1 MIATRYRKTVRDLLQ
16 RPGRSCLAV
25 LALAAGVFQIGVIL
39 YAYALLRPE
48 LTSMYGRTRPASAT
62 LTLDAID
69 DALVDR
75 VRRLPGVAAAEARP
89 VIVARARVGADEYV
103 PAIACVVRDFDAQ
116 QLDLF
121 TRDSG
126 AWPPGPGDVLLERTA
141 LRVAGVHVGDSL
153 TLRTADGAETRLR
166 VAGTV
171 HAPGL
176 PPAWMEHM
184 VPAFVGDDSRLRG
197 PGADESAQLRIVAA
211 HPLEEGFI
219 RELAD
224 SVTRALERGGRAV
237 SRVTV
242 PTPGRHP
249 HADQMQ
255 AFLFLLL
262 AFGLLTFALSTVLV
276 TSMVHGLL
284 AEEVK
289 QVGIM
294 KTLGAT
300 SAQVAGVYLAQVGA
314 LAVAAL
320 ALGMPLGI
328 FVGDAYARFSAGI
341 LNTDVSQAP
350 FPAGVLLA
358 EIVVGVLLPLLV
370 AVGPVRRAAGISV
383 REALADDAVPLARP
397 RRLDTWLARLAW
409 LPRPLALS
417 LRNTFARRARLALS
431 VGLLAAGGAV
441 FMAAMN
447 VAEDWRRAVDDDFA
461 RRRYDLALS
470 LSEPCALDRVQA
482 VLAAVPGIANA
493 ESWPGASAWLVGA
506 NGVANVS
513 TALVGPEPGTPLM
526 NLRLLAGRGLSA
538 DDPRGAVVN
547 QAVVTRVGGLAVGD
561 SVRVRLR
568 GRTLAF
574 LVAGI
579 ARELAPM
586 PVVYAPRAAVL
597 DATGQTAD
605 SARLVRIVTLGHDDA
620 AQRAVARDIE
630 RECERRGLLVGQ
642 IQRMQDT
649 RQGLLD
655 HLVIILSVLTT
666 AALVVVFVGTL
677 GLTTT
682 LLLSVLQRTREFG
695 VMSAIG
701 ATPGA
706 LARHVWY
713 EGMLVGGLSWAAACV
728 LTLPLSAALEA
739 ACGNIFFKVP
749 LDVYVSPRV
758 AGLWLLLV
766 VVLASLGSL
775 YPAWRAARLSVR
787 EALSHA

>member
-1 MIATRYRKTVRDLLQ
+1 
-16 RPGRSCLAV
+16 
-25 LALAAGVFQIGVIL
+25 
-39 YAYALLRPE
+39 
-48 LTSMYGRTRPASAT
+48 
-62 LTLDAID
+62 
-69 DALVDR
+69 
-75 VRRLPGVAAAEARP
+75 
-89 VIVARARVGADEYV
+89 
-103 PAIACVVRDFDAQ
+103 
-116 QLDLF
+116 
-121 TRDSG
+121 
-126 AWPPGPGDVLLERTA
+126 
-141 LRVAGVHVGDSL
+141 
-153 TLRTADGAETRLR
+153 
-166 VAGTV
+166 
-171 HAPGL
+171 
-176 PPAWMEHM
+176 
-184 VPAFVGDDSRLRG
+184 
-197 PGADESAQLRIVAA
+197 
-211 HPLEEGFI
+211 
-219 RELAD
+219 
-224 SVTRALERGGRAV
+224 
-237 SRVTV
+237 
-242 PTPGRHP
+242 
-249 HADQMQ
+249 
-255 AFLFLLL
+255 
-262 AFGLLTFALSTVLV
+262 
-276 TSMVHGLL
+276 
-284 AEEVK
+284 
-289 QVGIM
+289 
-294 KTLGAT
+294 
-300 SAQVAGVYLAQVGA
+300 
-314 LAVAAL
+314 
-320 ALGMPLGI
+320 
-328 FVGDAYARFSAGI
+328 
-341 LNTDVSQAP
+341 
-350 FPAGVLLA
+350 
-358 EIVVGVLLPLLV
+358 
-370 AVGPVRRAAGISV
+370 
-383 REALADDAVPLARP
+383 
-397 RRLDTWLARLAW
+397 
-409 LPRPLALS
+409 LS